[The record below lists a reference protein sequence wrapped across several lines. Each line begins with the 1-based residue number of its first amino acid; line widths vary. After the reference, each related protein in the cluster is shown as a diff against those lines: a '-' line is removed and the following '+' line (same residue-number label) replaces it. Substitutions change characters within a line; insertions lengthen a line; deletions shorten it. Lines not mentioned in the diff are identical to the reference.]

1 MGRYIPPAS
10 LDRSL
15 STTETRGFNED
26 SRKKRG
32 PGGAQTVRFEMPF
45 AIWCTTCQP
54 EAIIGQGIRF
64 NAEKKKVG
72 NYYTTPIWSFRMKH
86 TACSGVIEIRTDP
99 EKREYVV
106 TEGGRRRETGVIA
119 STEGAFGEILT
130 EEERERRRTDAFAQL
145 EGKKT
150 ETKVARDENDRVEE
164 LLHDRQTHW
173 EDTYTANQ
181 RLRKSFRADRK
192 VREANNK
199 VKAGVQEQ
207 FSLDVDLL
215 DYSNDDR
222 VKAALVDFDNTRSS
236 DMSTA
241 RPIFQDRN
249 RVKVKTDGK
258 TQMQAAVSSNTRALL
273 DPFLDRSKTGVDQGT
288 LTLTLSRLKRK
299 RDASPTIRDGVGDH
313 NKIGQGEELRN
324 HLVKIA
330 PSSNA
335 TPSLI
340 DYDSDTE

>member
-72 NYYTTPIWSFRMKH
+72 NYYTTAIWSFRMKH
-86 TACSGVIEIRTDP
+86 TACGGVIEIRTDP

-106 TEGGRRRETGVIA
+106 TEGGRRRETGGTA

-173 EDTYTANQ
+173 EDTYTASQ

-192 VREANNK
+192 VREANSK
-199 VKAGVQEQ
+199 AKAGVQER
-207 FSLDVDLL
+207 FGLDVDLL
-215 DYSNDDR
+215 DYSNDDKIR
-222 VKAALVDFDNTRSS
+222 AALVDFDGRASS
-236 DMSTA
+236 VAAA
-241 RPIFQDRN
+241 RPLFQN
-249 RVKVKTDGK
+249 PNHTKVKVDGMS
-258 TQMQAAVSSNTRALL
+258 QMQAAISSNTRALL
-273 DPFLDRSKTGVDQGT
+273 DPFLDRTKPEFDQGI
-288 LTLTLSRLKRK
+288 LTSTLSKLKRK
-299 RDASPTIRDGVGDH
+299 RDRSPVHQDNMEEHNEIEKGEGSGRDLAT
-313 NKIGQGEELRN
+313 KTLLSIT
-324 HLVKIA
+324 
-330 PSSNA
+330 

-340 DYDSDTE
+340 NYASDTE